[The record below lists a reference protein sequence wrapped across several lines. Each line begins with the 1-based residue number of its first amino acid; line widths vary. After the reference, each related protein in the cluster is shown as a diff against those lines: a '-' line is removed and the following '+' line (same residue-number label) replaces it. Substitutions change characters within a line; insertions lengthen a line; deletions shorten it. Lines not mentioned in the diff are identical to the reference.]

1 MQELQ
6 DQVRGAQWFTK
17 MDLKNGFHLIRMK
30 EGEEWKTPFRTCYG
44 LFEFQ
49 VMPFGLTNTPSVGN
63 ASRPLRRGA
72 HTGATSTEA
81 TPTGATSSGAM
92 AMARDPGHGG
102 LAFLHSSVFYFLSSL
117 LLHTSIYPM
126 IRRIA
131 FISLLLFRDLSLV
144 LSSLATLAP
153 GLLLKTAIEIRY
165 LVTGYEPSAVTTTKN
180 LYKTSRI
187 APPNRSL
194 TSLLATA
201 RSFSR
206 QT

>member
-1 MQELQ
+1 
-6 DQVRGAQWFTK
+6 
-17 MDLKNGFHLIRMK
+17 MK

-153 GLLLKTAIEIRY
+153 GLLLKTAIAIRY
-165 LVTGYEPSAVTTTKN
+165 LVTGYEPSALTTTKN
-180 LYKTSRI
+180 LYKTSRV

-194 TSLLATA
+194 ASLLATA